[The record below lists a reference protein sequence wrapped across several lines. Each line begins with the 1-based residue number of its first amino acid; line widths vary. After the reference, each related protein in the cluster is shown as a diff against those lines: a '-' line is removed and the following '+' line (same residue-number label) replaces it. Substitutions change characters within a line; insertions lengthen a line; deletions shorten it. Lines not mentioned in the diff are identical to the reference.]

1 MKNYK
6 ITIAFIAGIFS
17 LSACNDDFLDR
28 YPLDAV
34 ASDAYFQKPNDL
46 KAYVNQYY
54 SQTYFPKY
62 ANHGSDYD
70 SDIQIQSTV
79 NTRLEGTRVVST
91 TGSIGFG
98 AVRSIN
104 YFFDNYERV
113 AENYD
118 LDEYKQYL
126 GEAYFFKAL
135 IYSNLVKSYGD
146 IQWYDSELGTSDEA
160 LYNPRDPRTFVTDR
174 ILACLDTA
182 AMYLSEE
189 KTNGDARVNKWM
201 ALLIQSRIA
210 LYEGTWQKYHA
221 GTPFGTEGA
230 DPNKYLNKAAEA
242 AAAVM
247 ASGLYDV
254 YSTGD
259 PDTDYQTLFNR
270 MDYTGNK
277 EVMFWRRYDNE
288 LSRGNSSFTND
299 RNFRMETPTNKTMTK
314 QMMDL
319 YLCIDGKP
327 IAGNPLF
334 QGHDNLSDEAENRDP
349 RFKQTIATPD
359 QVWKILTNGT
369 TQNWSQVYNR
379 LNSTSDYMA
388 PTGYVIQKGY
398 NPDMQYH
405 VQQYEETPSILY
417 RYAEVLLNYAEAKAE
432 LGKITQGDLDNTINK
447 LRARVGMPKLVMG
460 SIANDPNWNFPALS
474 PLINE
479 IRRERTVE
487 LVAEGFRWEDIARWA
502 AADELIV
509 GQRPKG
515 FKAAQVG
522 ENPFPVDGDG
532 FLDPFQKAIP
542 NGYGFKLDRDY
553 LNSVPES
560 EIVLNPALTQNP
572 GW

>member
-6 ITIAFIAGIFS
+6 IIIAFIASAFG
-17 LSACNDDFLDR
+17 LSACNDGFLDR

-34 ASDAYFQKPNDL
+34 ASDVYFQKPNDL

-54 SQTYFPKY
+54 SQSYFPKY

-70 SDIQIQSTV
+70 SDVQVQSTV

-113 AENYD
+113 AENYE

-135 IYSNLVKSYGD
+135 IYHNLVKSYGD

-160 LYNPRDPRTFVTDR
+160 LYNPRDPRTYVTDR

-210 LYEGTWQKYHA
+210 LFEGTWQKYHA
-221 GTPFGTEGA
+221 GTPFATSGA
-230 DPNKYLNKAAEA
+230 DPNKYLSKAVEA
-242 AAAVM
+242 SAAIM
-247 ASGLYDV
+247 ASGLYDI

-277 EVMFWRRYDNE
+277 EVMFWRKYDNE

-319 YLCIDGKP
+319 YLCSDGKP

-334 QGHDNLSDEAENRDP
+334 QGHNNISSEAENRDP
-349 RFKQTIATPD
+349 RFRQTIATPD
-359 QVWKILTNGT
+359 QVWKILADGS

-432 LGKITQGDLDNTINK
+432 LGEITQGDLDNTINK
-447 LRARVGMPKLVMG
+447 LRARVDMPKLVMG
-460 SIANDPNWNFPALS
+460 SIANDPNWNFPTLS

-515 FKAAQVG
+515 FKAAQVD
-522 ENPFPVDGDG
+522 ENPFPVDADG